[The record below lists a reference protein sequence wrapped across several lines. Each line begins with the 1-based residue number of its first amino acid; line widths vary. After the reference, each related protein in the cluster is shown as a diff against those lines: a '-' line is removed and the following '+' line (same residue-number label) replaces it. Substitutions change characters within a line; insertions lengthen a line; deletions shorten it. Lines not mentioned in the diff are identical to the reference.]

1 MKNIRVAGVSW
12 AILVLAVAAVAQ
24 KPQDFPKV
32 ELNGGLEAQ
41 MLSLGRSG
49 NGHRPDINSAIK
61 ITNTGTSTAFIMFYG
76 EPSAIDNAGVKFDRF
91 KSLSGVA
98 YCSTIPAGLCVGL
111 PRLNEQLLFPMRG
124 YTEIDPGKAVTLHL
138 TIGTLAFDSKGD
150 QISVTA
156 QMAYRLVADM
166 DKDAQL
172 TEAQQFKTMRIGSL
186 SFEPMTVTEK

>member
-1 MKNIRVAGVSW
+1 MSW
-12 AILVLAVAAVAQ
+12 AILALAVSAVAQ

-49 NGHRPDINSAIK
+49 NGHRPDLNSAIK
-61 ITNTGTSTAFIMFYG
+61 ITNAGKNTAFIMFYG
-76 EPSAIDNAGVKFDRF
+76 EPSAIDDAGVKFDRF

-98 YCSTIPAGLCVGL
+98 YCTTNPSGLCVGL
-111 PRLNEQLLFPMRG
+111 PRLDEHNLFPLRG
-124 YTEIDPGKAVTLHL
+124 YTEIDPGKSVTLHL
-138 TIGTLAFDSKGD
+138 TLSTNAFDSKGD

-172 TEAQQFKTMRIGSL
+172 TDAQQFKTVRIGTL
-186 SFEPMTVTEK
+186 SFDPAPFSPEYSTT